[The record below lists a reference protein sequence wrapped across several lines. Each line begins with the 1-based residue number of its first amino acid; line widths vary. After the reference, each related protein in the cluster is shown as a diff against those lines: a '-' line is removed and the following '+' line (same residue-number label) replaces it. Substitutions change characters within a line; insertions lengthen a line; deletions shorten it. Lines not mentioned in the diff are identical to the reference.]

1 MMTFMGSIL
10 TNHDRSQMLD
20 KCCLSISQ
28 LKTQIMI
35 TIFIVL
41 NIIFCTTLVYY
52 QEDPDMCP
60 CVYDQDD
67 LMEVIMKCDL
77 TTDHCSHFSEVSRP
91 CPGHFLSGYEEDN
104 NNDTI
109 DDNVLVGRSLSDE
122 N

>member
-20 KCCLSISQ
+20 KCCLSISE

-77 TTDHCSHFSEVSRP
+77 TTDTLEPLLRGVKTMSR
-91 CPGHFLSGYEEDN
+91 
-104 NNDTI
+104 TI
-109 DDNVLVGRSLSDE
+109 SVRKKTTTMIL
-122 N
+122 